1 MPFSADETYRAW
13 MKAGGR
19 CQCHHPG
26 HGHDTVRCNRP
37 LLWQNRGIAAPGG
50 WEAVPPGVG
59 SPWTGGRPE
68 IYCLDCSGWAENKGT
83 KGGKE

>member
-1 MPFSADETYRAW
+1 MPFSADETYREW

-50 WEAVPPGVG
+50 WDAVR
-59 SPWTGGRPE
+59 TGGRCE
-68 IYCLDCSGWAENKGT
+68 ICCLDCSGRAEGKGP
-83 KGGKE
+83 KEER